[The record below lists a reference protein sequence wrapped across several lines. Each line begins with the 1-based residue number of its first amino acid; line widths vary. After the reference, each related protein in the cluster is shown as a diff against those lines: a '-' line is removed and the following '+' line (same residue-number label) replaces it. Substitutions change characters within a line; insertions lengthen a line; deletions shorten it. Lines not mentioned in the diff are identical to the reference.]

1 MDRNL
6 NEHKIMTMVAHVI
19 LVHVTT
25 PVYGHAVY
33 VIIILGI
40 FFKNLNFFPGLS
52 PAVCEFFHSIWAE
65 GTDVTNVNISY
76 CGLPMLYDRKI

>member
-6 NEHKIMTMVAHVI
+6 NEHKIMTRVAHVI

-40 FFKNLNFFPGLS
+40 FFKNLNFLVYLQQFVNFFIRFGLK
-52 PAVCEFFHSIWAE
+52 
-65 GTDVTNVNISY
+65 
-76 CGLPMLYDRKI
+76 GLM